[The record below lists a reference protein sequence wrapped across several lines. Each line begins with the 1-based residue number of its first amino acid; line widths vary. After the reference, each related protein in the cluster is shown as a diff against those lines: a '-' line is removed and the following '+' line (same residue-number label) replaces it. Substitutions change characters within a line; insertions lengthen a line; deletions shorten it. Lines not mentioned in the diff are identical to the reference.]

1 MASTEPRTMA
11 EPHAQKPAPAP
22 ALEEEERQRQAFT
35 TEMMRERVKLLGP
48 PESASV
54 PKLVSEVRSQR
65 LKVWIRELWV
75 RMLTRTTA
83 HVTRDLYIRLFKSC
97 ILVIKVCSHRD
108 LHRIYSYSA
117 S

>member
-1 MASTEPRTMA
+1 MA
-11 EPHAQKPAPAP
+11 EPHTQKPAPAP

-54 PKLVSEVRSQR
+54 HSIVKPVSEVRSQQ

-75 RMLTRTTA
+75 RMLTRIRM
-83 HVTRDLYIRLFKSC
+83 HVTRGLYIRLFKSC
-97 ILVIKVCSHRD
+97 ILIIKVRSHRD